1 MLIIT
6 RTKSEHDQVL
16 NLYMKVLDLKK
27 NQLCLELRDYEP
39 KRCWS
44 LFIKFYYK

>member
-16 NLYMKVLDLKK
+16 NLYMKVLDFEK
-27 NQLCLELRDYEP
+27 QVCLGLRDYEP

-44 LFIKFYYK
+44 LFIKFYDK